1 MPQLFSNMEF
11 IMTLNEFESLSLV
24 DTTTSD
30 NTEEEYSIPLDIS
43 DIISICKDFNSLGWQ
58 VQTQIDNILEV
69 GVEESIRNGSV
80 KQDSLPRIKYFL
92 RRICGNAYFGDAV
105 SQSQDCL
112 KLIKQYEDKYQVRY
126 FSKAN

>member
-1 MPQLFSNMEF
+1 
-11 IMTLNEFESLSLV
+11 MTLNEFETLSLV
-24 DTTTSD
+24 ETTTSSD
-30 NTEEEYSIPLDIS
+30 NKDEEYSIPLDIS

-58 VQTQIDNILEV
+58 VQTQIDNILEN

-80 KQDSLPRIKYFL
+80 KQESLPRIKYFL

-105 SQSQDCL
+105 SQAQDCL
-112 KLIKQYEDKYQVRY
+112 LLIKQYEDKYQVRY